1 MEKEN
6 SFMKL
11 AFSNDNKENKIIT
24 FLQDYLSFT
33 FCTLKEIFLVEDD
46 KIVFIDNKAGE
57 KFYLN
62 IINNLKNHGNFKTIL
77 LIPTKLNNVNVEKNI
92 ITIFYPINIR
102 LFEEKIQNLLK
113 NKPLSFN
120 HLTIINDNFLLNN
133 VNGQKI
139 FLTEI
144 ELKILKLFFSKI
156 TLEKNL
162 LKSKILKLQNNIET
176 KSLESHFSR
185 IRKKIS
191 KIDGDIEIM
200 SISNQ
205 NVTIK

>member
-6 SFMKL
+6 KFMKL
-11 AFSNDNKENKIIT
+11 AFSNDNKENKVIT
-24 FLQDYLSFT
+24 FLQDYLPLT
-33 FCTLKEIFLVEDD
+33 FSTLKEIFLAADD
-46 KIVFIDNKAGE
+46 KIIFIDSKISE

-62 IINNLKNHGNFKTIL
+62 IISNLKNYGNFKTIL
-77 LIPTKLNNVNVEKNI
+77 LIPIKLNNVNIEKNI
-92 ITIFYPINIR
+92 ITIVYPINLR
-102 LFEEKIQNLLK
+102 LFEEKIKNLSK
-113 NKPLSFN
+113 NKPQSFN

-133 VNGQKI
+133 LNDQKV

-162 LKSKILKLQNNIET
+162 IKSKILKLQNNIET

-191 KIDGDIEIM
+191 KIDGNIEIV

-205 NVTIK
+205 KVTIK